1 MNYKSRSAT
10 NLIVVHCSATKP
22 SQDIGVREIDGWHR
36 QLGWLSI
43 GYHYV
48 IRRDGTVEQGRPSHV
63 VGSHVAGKNSD
74 SIGICLIGG
83 ISQKTGKAEMNYTEA
98 QLQALFML
106 VQSMRDAY
114 PNARVVG
121 HRDLSP
127 DKDGD
132 GVVEEHEW
140 LKACPCFNV
149 GKWYAKCVAEEHV
162 YLNPGN

>member
-1 MNYKSRSAT
+1 MNFKTRPAT
-10 NLIVVHCSATKP
+10 DYIVVHCSATKP
-22 SQDIGVREIDGWHR
+22 TQDIGLREIDQWHR
-36 QLGWLSI
+36 QLGWLAI

-48 IRRDGTVEQGRPSHV
+48 IRRDGTVEFGRPHESI
-63 VGSHVAGKNSD
+63 GSHVAGYNSW
-74 SIGICLIGG
+74 SLGICLVGG
-83 ISQKTGKAEMNYTEA
+83 INDKGKAAMNYTEA
-98 QLQALFML
+98 QLQALHML
-106 VQSMRDAY
+106 VMNAKDQY
-114 PNARVVG
+114 PDARVVG

-149 GKWYAKCVAEEHV
+149 GKWHAKCVKEEHV